1 MKRTIILAGLLLS
14 ASTAFAQHY
23 YQDGK
28 NPEILSPADYVV
40 WGRQEIVIPQVG
52 EYNVYKADLH
62 THTIFSDGQVNNT
75 FRVNEAWQE
84 GLDIMAVTE
93 HIESRKFE
101 DVMVRYTKG
110 YHGRKYEKGVNT
122 YIDDNKPIDKADIL
136 VDLNFSVR
144 ESQNVAKGN
153 GLLIIPG
160 TEITRDGRTV
170 GHFNALFTTD
180 NNKIYDADPVQAVRN
195 AKAQGALVMHNHPGW
210 RKSSLEYT
218 ETEKTVYDEGL
229 VDGVEVMNFHE
240 FYPGIIDRAR
250 ERNLFISGNTDTHSS
265 INLEHGQARRPMTL
279 VFAKEKTLE
288 SVREALEAR
297 RTLAYG
303 FGSVVGDEQ
312 LLKDLFAACIK
323 VEVIR
328 VGTQNVY
335 LYVTNQ
341 SSIPFTVKQGN
352 ANQINLAPFYTLIMK
367 MPKTNATLDLAVL
380 NMWCSKDEHPVV
392 QLKY

>member
-1 MKRTIILAGLLLS
+1 MKRAIILAGLLLS

-28 NPEILSPADYVV
+28 NPEILYSADYVV
-40 WGRQEIVIPQVG
+40 WGRQEIVFPQVG
-52 EYNVYKADLH
+52 GYNVYKADLH

-75 FRVNEAWQE
+75 FRVNEAWQD

-93 HIESRKFE
+93 HIEYRSFE
-101 DVMVRYTKG
+101 DIFVRYTEK
-110 YHGRKYEKGVNT
+110 YHGGEYKKGVN
-122 YIDDNKPIDKADIL
+122 NRIDKKPVEDAEFM
-136 VDLNFSVR
+136 VDLNFSIR
-144 ESQNVAKGN
+144 ESQNAAKGN

-160 TEITRDGRTV
+160 SEITRDGRTV

-195 AKAQGALVMHNHPGW
+195 AKAQGALIMHNHPGW
-210 RKSSLEYT
+210 RKSSLDYT
-218 ETEKTVYDEGL
+218 ETEKKIYDEGL

-250 ERNLFISGNTDTHSS
+250 ERNLFISGNSDTHSS
-265 INLEHGQARRPMTL
+265 RTLEHGNALRPMTL
-279 VFAKEKTLE
+279 IFAKEKTLK

-297 RTLAYG
+297 RTLAFGYG
-303 FGSVVGDEQ
+303 SIVGEEQ
-312 LLKDLFAACIK
+312 LLKDLFAACMK

-335 LYVTNQ
+335 LAVTNQ
-341 SSIPFTVKQGN
+341 SSVQFTVKQGN
-352 ANQINLAPFYTLIMK
+352 ANQINIAPFYTLLMK
-367 MPKTNATLDLAVL
+367 MPKTNETLDLTVL
-380 NMWCSKDEHPVV
+380 NMWCSKDAHPVV
-392 QLKY
+392 QLTY